1 VPARTG
7 GCPIAPK
14 TKKATRFFEWLSCV
28 AGSGRCRSVA
38 APRCSHSSFLA
49 SFAAMALGKSNR
61 ILSIDI
67 PLKSLHEISRRFKS
81 FRIANAYFS
90 VLQFVDRLDLPS
102 AEDSHSFP
110 IKFLSDELTEFGID
124 GAQDLVVWV

>member
-1 VPARTG
+1 
-7 GCPIAPK
+7 
-14 TKKATRFFEWLSCV
+14 
-28 AGSGRCRSVA
+28 
-38 APRCSHSSFLA
+38 
-49 SFAAMALGKSNR
+49 MALGKGNR

-67 PLKSLHEISRRFKS
+67 PSKSLHEISRRFKS